1 MERREWTVGNVLS
14 VVHDLERVSVN
25 FVDAERRISAST
37 VGGGGGGEVRGS
49 INQGSMRCEKRVNY
63 GVRHG
68 SMKFC
73 HTEEVSA

>member
-37 VGGGGGGEVRGS
+37 VGGGGG
-49 INQGSMRCEKRVNY
+49 EK
-63 GVRHG
+63 
-68 SMKFC
+68 
-73 HTEEVSA
+73 